1 MPYFTVDNGVT
12 IWRDNTLATQG
23 NVMHFIS
30 TRTGGVSQDPCASLN
45 LSFRVGDPADAVL
58 TNRRRLTDGLG
69 IPLNSLVAA
78 QQVHRTHTQ
87 VVTGAAKGRGA
98 TDFESALPG
107 TDALITDEPGVCLLV
122 MAADCVPILLYEPRH
137 RVIGAAHAGWRGT
150 VAGMVARVVGA
161 MKDTY
166 ECDPASML
174 ALVGPSIGPEDYEV
188 GDEVAAHAEAAFP
201 QSIDRVI
208 RRAPGGKPH
217 FDLWTAN
224 VLQLTEAGIPGDH
237 IAVAGISTF
246 ATTERFFS
254 ERRDHFPTGR
264 FAAGIM
270 LQG

>member
-12 IWRDNTLATQG
+12 IWRDNALATQG
-23 NVMHFIS
+23 KVMHFVS
-30 TRTGGVSQDPCASLN
+30 TRMGGVSQAPCASLN
-45 LSFRVGDPADAVL
+45 LSFRVGDPADAVR

-69 IPLNSLVAA
+69 IPLDSLVAA
-78 QQVHRTHTQ
+78 QQVHGSHTE

-107 TDALITDEPGVCLLV
+107 TDALITDEPGVCLLI
-122 MAADCVPILLYEPRH
+122 MAADCVPILLYEPH
-137 RVIGAAHAGWRGT
+137 HGVIGAVHAGWRGT
-150 VAGMVARVVGA
+150 VAGMAARVVAA
-161 MKDTY
+161 MNDTY
-166 ECDPASML
+166 GCDPASML

-188 GDEVAAHAEAAFP
+188 GDEVADDARAAFP
-201 QSIDRVI
+201 QSVERVI
-208 RRAPGGKPH
+208 RRGIGEKPH
-217 FDLWTAN
+217 FDLWAAN
-224 VLQLTEAGIPGDH
+224 VLQLEAAGVRSSH

-246 ATTERFFS
+246 TTPERFFS